1 MTIGKIT
8 KSTKFSGMDH
18 TCFILLES
26 APIAASLLNAFF
38 QLIDEL
44 NNGVIEKE
52 MVDTIFP
59 EIQDF
64 YGFIGFD
71 YELEEKEGDRF
82 DYRIFA
88 VFETAELAVMAKLS
102 CP

>member
-8 KSTKFSGMDH
+8 KSTKFSDMDQK
-18 TCFILLES
+18 CFILLES
-26 APIAASLLNAFF
+26 SRISASLLKAFF
-38 QLIDEL
+38 QLINEL

-52 MVDTIFP
+52 MIDTIFP

-71 YELEEKEGDRF
+71 YELEEKGGDRF

-88 VFETAELAVMAKLS
+88 VFETAEHAVMAKLS